1 MVLAQN
7 RHIDQRIW
15 IVTQKWTHI
24 FVNNY
29 PMMKEARTY
38 NGEKIDSSISGVGKI
53 GWIYTKE
60 SNSAAIS
67 RYAEKQTQN
76 GLKT

>member
-1 MVLAQN
+1 M
-7 RHIDQRIW
+7 
-15 IVTQKWTHI
+15 
-24 FVNNY
+24 NNY

-38 NGEKIDSSISGVGKI
+38 NGEKTDSSISGVGKI
-53 GWIYTKE
+53 GQLYTKE